1 MLSILFLSI
10 NITFQL
16 IPDPNKYS
24 LQRYGVPDQAHI
36 GCPSILIDL
45 KGYDSLHADVKYV
58 FFCRDNK
65 RLFDRLQQKV
75 NQQKTNHH
83 RPSSIRNRFH
93 FFRKYRGSPLA
104 VVEHSLA
111 HIYCK
116 LYLACTRLNE

>member
-1 MLSILFLSI
+1 MPPIETVRTDQGHNNLKYI
-10 NITFQL
+10 FQL

-45 KGYDSLHADVKYV
+45 KGYDSLHGDVKYV

-83 RPSSIRNRFH
+83 RPSSIRKRFQ
-93 FFRKYRGSPLA
+93 FFPNFIGGLQ
-104 VVEHSLA
+104 
-111 HIYCK
+111 
-116 LYLACTRLNE
+116 